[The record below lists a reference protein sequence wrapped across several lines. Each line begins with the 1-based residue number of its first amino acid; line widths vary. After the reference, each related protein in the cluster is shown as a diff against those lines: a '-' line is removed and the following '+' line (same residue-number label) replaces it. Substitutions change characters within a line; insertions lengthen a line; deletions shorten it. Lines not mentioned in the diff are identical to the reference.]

1 MSFKRIA
8 SFSFIVSLLII
19 TVSVAFT
26 IKKSGIVIKNDNKNK
41 TITVVSEITPFN
53 TEYIYNA
60 SRPSSSDPIVIKD
73 GITGLRYT
81 YNGIDYVELSSAS
94 NQILEVGTKEGQ
106 SVFQGRLTGYGPDCP
121 GCSIEGYVSCALPNG
136 SKYSL
141 ITDGI
146 YYNDPNFGQV
156 RILAAS
162 HSKFPCG
169 TIVKVENSLVD
180 SFIGIVLDSGSAMR
194 NAWNNGIVW
203 MDLAF
208 SSQNAALEGGV
219 TSSNTTFKVQRWG
232 F

>member
-1 MSFKRIA
+1 MNLKRVTKY
-8 SFSFIVSLLII
+8 SFIVSLLII
-19 TVSVAFT
+19 TVSVIFN
-26 IKKSGIVIKNDNKNK
+26 IKKSGIVINNANKTK

-53 TEYIYNA
+53 TEYIYNPA
-60 SRPSSSDPIVIKD
+60 MPSSADPIIVQP

-81 YNGIDYVELSSAS
+81 YNGIDYVDLNEASS
-94 NQILEVGTKEGQ
+94 QIMEIGTQEGQ
-106 SVFQGRLTGYGPDCP
+106 AIFSGKLTGYGPDCP
-121 GCSIEGYVSCALPNG
+121 GCSVEGYVSCSLPSG
-136 SKYSL
+136 AKYSL
-141 ITDGI
+141 INDGI
-146 YYNDPNFGQV
+146 YYNDPSFGEV

-180 SFIGIVLDSGSAMR
+180 SFVGIVLDSGSAMR

-208 SSQNAALEGGV
+208 SSQNAALKGGV